1 MRGDQRLTGGRDV
14 PGFGYA
20 HGCPRKI
27 HDGIGIASS
36 YQVGNPGAI
45 KARRDPA
52 DRPTTGR
59 DRCLLGRR
67 GDFRHSAAAGG
78 RGQPR
83 PNHWT
88 AEDFR
93 GHHCKHLEESRRLR
107 PASTEQAMTRPPKR
121 SMFAGDGVA
130 APLQHATFRRI
141 WLASLLSNLGLL
153 IQAVGAAWAMTQ
165 MTSSADKVALVQ
177 TALMLPVMLISMP
190 AGAIADM
197 YDRRIVALISLAIA
211 LSGATALTVLA
222 WLGLVT
228 PETLLALCF
237 VVGSGMALFGPA
249 WQSSVT
255 EQVPPETLPSAV
267 ALNGISYNIARSFG
281 PAIGGIV
288 VAAAGAVAAFA
299 ANAVLYLPLLI
310 VLFLWRRTSQPSRLP
325 RERLNRAIVSGVRY
339 IANSPAIKIV
349 LTRTLVTGL
358 IGGSV
363 SALMPLVAR
372 DLLHGGA
379 QTYGIMLG
387 AFGMGAVIGALN
399 ITEVRKRMS
408 GEAAIRACAL
418 SMGGAIAA
426 VALSR
431 EPVLT
436 AAALVIAGAVW
447 MLAVALFNIG
457 VQLSAPRW
465 VAGRSLAAFQASIA
479 GGIAI
484 GSWGW
489 GRLTDAVGVEAALL
503 VSAALM
509 LASPLLGLW
518 LQMPR
523 IGARNEDAEVLADP
537 EVQLSLT
544 ARSGPLVVE
553 IEYRVA
559 QDNARAFHNVMQ
571 EVQLSRQRNG
581 AYGWSIARD
590 IADPELWTERY
601 HCPTWLDYLR
611 QRNRSTQSERALHQR
626 AIGFHLGPDPVR
638 VRRMLERP
646 FGSVRWK
653 EDTPDRAV
661 SEVLPVTSS
670 AAGGST

>member
-1 MRGDQRLTGGRDV
+1 
-14 PGFGYA
+14 
-20 HGCPRKI
+20 
-27 HDGIGIASS
+27 
-36 YQVGNPGAI
+36 
-45 KARRDPA
+45 
-52 DRPTTGR
+52 
-59 DRCLLGRR
+59 
-67 GDFRHSAAAGG
+67 
-78 RGQPR
+78 
-83 PNHWT
+83 
-88 AEDFR
+88 
-93 GHHCKHLEESRRLR
+93 
-107 PASTEQAMTRPPKR
+107 
-121 SMFAGDGVA
+121 MFAGDGVA

-197 YDRRIVALISLAIA
+197 YDRRIVAMVSLGIA

-228 PETLLALCF
+228 PETLLSLCF

-249 WQSSVT
+249 WQSSVI
-255 EQVPPETLPSAV
+255 EQVPAETLPSAV
-267 ALNGISYNIARSFG
+267 ALNGISFNIARSFG

-299 ANAVLYLPLLI
+299 ANAVLYIPLLV
-310 VLFLWRRTSQPSRLP
+310 VLFLWRRTSEPLRLP
-325 RERLNRAIVSGVRY
+325 RERLSRAIVSGVRY
-339 IANSPAIKIV
+339 IANSPSIRIV
-349 LTRTLVTGL
+349 LVRNFVTGL

-399 ITEVRKRMS
+399 IAEVRQRMS
-408 GEAAIRACAL
+408 GEAAIRTCAL

-436 AAALVIAGAVW
+436 AAALVVAGAVW

-503 VSAALM
+503 VSAAMM

-518 LQMPR
+518 LRMPR

-537 EVQLSLT
+537 EVQLQLT

-626 AIGFHLGPDPVR
+626 AMDFHLGPDPVR

-653 EDTPDRAV
+653 EDSPDRAA

>member
-1 MRGDQRLTGGRDV
+1 MTDQPQR
-14 PGFGYA
+14 
-20 HGCPRKI
+20 
-27 HDGIGIASS
+27 
-36 YQVGNPGAI
+36 
-45 KARRDPA
+45 
-52 DRPTTGR
+52 
-59 DRCLLGRR
+59 
-67 GDFRHSAAAGG
+67 
-78 RGQPR
+78 
-83 PNHWT
+83 
-88 AEDFR
+88 
-93 GHHCKHLEESRRLR
+93 SR
-107 PASTEQAMTRPPKR
+107 
-121 SMFAGDGVA
+121 FAPDSIA
-130 APLQHATFRRI
+130 APLRHSVFRRI
-141 WLASLLSNLGLL
+141 WLASLVSNLGIL
-153 IQAVGAAWAMTQ
+153 IQGVGAAWAMTQ

-177 TALMLPVMLISMP
+177 TALMLPVMLIAMP

-197 YDRRIVALISLAIA
+197 HDRRIVALVSLSIA
-211 LSGATALTVLA
+211 LAGATGLTVLA
-222 WLGLVT
+222 WLNLVT
-228 PETLLALCF
+228 PNTLLALCF

-249 WQSSVT
+249 WQASVS
-255 EQVPPETLPSAV
+255 EQVPAETLPSAV

-288 VAAAGAVAAFA
+288 VATAGAVAAFA
-299 ANAVLYLPLLI
+299 TNALLYLPLMV
-310 VLFLWRRTSQPSRLP
+310 VLFLWNRTSEPSRLP

-339 IANSPAIKIV
+339 IANSPSIRIV
-349 LTRTLVTGL
+349 LARTLVTGL

-399 ITEVRKRMS
+399 IAEVRKRMS
-408 GEAAIRACAL
+408 GEAAVRACAL
-418 SMGGAIAA
+418 SMAGAIAA
-426 VALSR
+426 IALS
-431 EPVLT
+431 EQAVLT
-436 AAALVIAGAVW
+436 AAALVLAGGVW

-489 GRLTDAVGVEAALL
+489 GHLTDAAGVETALL
-503 VSAALM
+503 VSAGLMAL
-509 LASPLLGLW
+509 SPLLGIW
-518 LQMPR
+518 LRMPPV
-523 IGARNEDAEVLADP
+523 GARNEAASEVLADP
-537 EVQLSLT
+537 HVQLSLT
-544 ARSGPLVVE
+544 GRSGPLVVE

-559 QDNARAFHNVMQ
+559 QDSARLFHNVMQ

-611 QRNRSTQSERALHQR
+611 QRNRATQSERALHQR
-626 AIGFHLGPDPVR
+626 AIDFHIGPDPIR

-653 EDTPDRAV
+653 EDTPDIAAN
-661 SEVLPVTSS
+661 EVLPVAT
-670 AAGGST
+670 AAGSST

>member
-1 MRGDQRLTGGRDV
+1 MTEQPKRAML
-14 PGFGYA
+14 A
-20 HGCPRKI
+20 A
-27 HDGIGIASS
+27 DGIS
-36 YQVGNPGAI
+36 
-45 KARRDPA
+45 
-52 DRPTTGR
+52 
-59 DRCLLGRR
+59 
-67 GDFRHSAAAGG
+67 
-78 RGQPR
+78 
-83 PNHWT
+83 
-88 AEDFR
+88 
-93 GHHCKHLEESRRLR
+93 
-107 PASTEQAMTRPPKR
+107 
-121 SMFAGDGVA
+121 
-130 APLQHATFRRI
+130 APLRHLAFRRI
-141 WLASLLSNLGLL
+141 WSASLLSNLGLL

-165 MTSSADKVALVQ
+165 MTPSADKVALVQ
-177 TALMLPVMLISMP
+177 TALMLPVMLIAMP

-197 YDRRIVALISLAIA
+197 YDRRIVSLISLSIA
-211 LSGATALTVLA
+211 LLGASALTALA
-222 WLGLVT
+222 WLGLMT
-228 PETLLALCF
+228 PNSLLALCF

-249 WQSSVT
+249 WQSSVS
-255 EQVPPETLPSAV
+255 EQVPAAMLPAAV

-288 VAAAGAVAAFA
+288 VATAGAVAAFA
-299 ANAVLYLPLLI
+299 ANAFLYIPLA
-310 VLFLWRRTSQPSRLP
+310 VALFIWRRESAPSRLP

-349 LTRTLVTGL
+349 LARTLVTGL
-358 IGGSV
+358 IGGSI
-363 SALMPLVAR
+363 SALMPLVVR

-399 ITEVRKRMS
+399 ISEVRKRLS

-426 VALSR
+426 VALSHER
-431 EPVLT
+431 VLT
-436 AAALVIAGAVW
+436 AAALVVAGAVW

-465 VAGRSLAAFQASIA
+465 VAGRSLATFQASIS

-489 GRLTDAVGVEAALL
+489 GWLTDAAGVEAALL
-503 VSAALM
+503 VSASLM
-509 LASPLLGLW
+509 LLSPLLGFW
-518 LQMPR
+518 LKMPR
-523 IGARNEDAEVLADP
+523 VGARNEDAEVLADP
-537 EVQLSLT
+537 EVQLPLT
-544 ARSGPLVVE
+544 GRSGPLVVE

-559 QDNARAFHNVMQ
+559 QNNARAFHNVMQ

-601 HCPTWLDYLR
+601 HCPTWFDYLR
-611 QRNRSTQSERALHQR
+611 QRSRSTQSERALHQR
-626 AIGFHLGPDPVR
+626 AMDFHLGPDPVR

-653 EDTPDRAV
+653 EDTPDRAAN
-661 SEVLPVTSS
+661 EVLPVAS
-670 AAGGST
+670 AAAGSST

>member
-1 MRGDQRLTGGRDV
+1 MSEQPKRPT
-14 PGFGYA
+14 FA
-20 HGCPRKI
+20 A
-27 HDGIGIASS
+27 DGI
-36 YQVGNPGAI
+36 
-45 KARRDPA
+45 
-52 DRPTTGR
+52 
-59 DRCLLGRR
+59 
-67 GDFRHSAAAGG
+67 
-78 RGQPR
+78 
-83 PNHWT
+83 
-88 AEDFR
+88 
-93 GHHCKHLEESRRLR
+93 
-107 PASTEQAMTRPPKR
+107 
-121 SMFAGDGVA
+121 A
-130 APLQHATFRRI
+130 APLRHTAFRRI
-141 WLASLLSNLGLL
+141 WSASLLSNFGLL

-177 TALMLPVMLISMP
+177 TALMLPVMLIAMP

-197 YDRRIVALISLAIA
+197 YDRRIVSLLALVIA
-211 LSGATALTVLA
+211 LSGATALTVLS

-228 PETLLALCF
+228 PNSLLALCF
-237 VVGSGMALFGPA
+237 VVGSGMALLGPA

-255 EQVPPETLPSAV
+255 EQVPADMLPSAV

-281 PAIGGIV
+281 PAIGGII
-288 VAAAGAVAAFA
+288 VATAGAVAAFA
-299 ANAVLYLPLLI
+299 ANAFLYLPLM
-310 VLFLWRRTSQPSRLP
+310 VALFVWRRESEPSRLP

-339 IANSPAIKIV
+339 IANSPSIKIV
-349 LTRTLVTGL
+349 LMRTLVTGL
-358 IGGSV
+358 IGGSI
-363 SALMPLVAR
+363 SALMPLVVR

-399 ITEVRKRMS
+399 IGEVRKRLS
-408 GEAAIRACAL
+408 GEAAVRACAL
-418 SMGGAIAA
+418 SMAGAIAA
-426 VALSR
+426 VAISH

-465 VAGRSLAAFQASIA
+465 VAGRSLAIFQAAIS

-489 GRLTDAVGVEAALL
+489 GRLTDAAGVEIALL
-503 VSAALM
+503 VSAGLM
-509 LASPLLGLW
+509 LLSPLLGFW
-518 LQMPR
+518 LKMPR
-523 IGARNEDAEVLADP
+523 VGARNEDAEVLADP
-537 EVQLSLT
+537 EVQLSLSG
-544 ARSGPLVVE
+544 RSGPLVVE

-571 EVQLSRQRNG
+571 DVQLSRQRNG

-601 HCPTWLDYLR
+601 HCPTWFDYLR
-611 QRNRSTQSERALHQR
+611 QRNRATQSERALHQR
-626 AIGFHLGPDPVR
+626 AMDFHLGPDPVR

-653 EDTPDRAV
+653 EDTPDRAAR
-661 SEVLPVTSS
+661 EVLPVAS
-670 AAGGST
+670 AAAGSSVKI

>member
-1 MRGDQRLTGGRDV
+1 MTLQRRKSRPVLTG
-14 PGFGYA
+14 A
-20 HGCPRKI
+20 
-27 HDGIGIASS
+27 
-36 YQVGNPGAI
+36 
-45 KARRDPA
+45 
-52 DRPTTGR
+52 
-59 DRCLLGRR
+59 
-67 GDFRHSAAAGG
+67 
-78 RGQPR
+78 
-83 PNHWT
+83 
-88 AEDFR
+88 
-93 GHHCKHLEESRRLR
+93 
-107 PASTEQAMTRPPKR
+107 TERAMTEPPKR
-121 SMFAGDGVA
+121 QMFAAHGVA
-130 APLQHATFRRI
+130 APLRHTVFRRI

-153 IQAVGAAWAMTQ
+153 IQGVGAAWAMTQ

-197 YDRRIVALISLAIA
+197 YDRRIVALVSLSIA
-211 LSGATALTVLA
+211 LVGATALSVLA
-222 WLGLVT
+222 WLGRIT
-228 PETLLALCF
+228 PEILLAFCF
-237 VVGSGMALFGPA
+237 IVGSGMALFGPA
-249 WQSSVT
+249 WQSSVS
-255 EQVPPETLPSAV
+255 EQVPAETLPSAV

-288 VAAAGAVAAFA
+288 VASAGAVAAFA
-299 ANAVLYLPLLI
+299 INAVLYVPLLV
-310 VLFLWRRTSQPSRLP
+310 VLFLWRRISEPSRLP

-339 IANSPAIKIV
+339 IANSPSIRIV

-399 ITEVRKRMS
+399 IGELRKRMS
-408 GEAAIRACAL
+408 GEAAVRACAL
-418 SMGGAIAA
+418 TMAGAIAA

-431 EPVLT
+431 QPVLT
-436 AAALVIAGAVW
+436 AAALVVAGAAW

-489 GRLTDAVGVEAALL
+489 GRLTDAAGVETALM

-509 LASPLLGLW
+509 FASPLLGRW
-518 LQMPR
+518 LKMPPVDTR
-523 IGARNEDAEVLADP
+523 AEAAELLADP
-537 EVQLSLT
+537 EVRLALT
-544 ARSGPLVVE
+544 GRSGPLVVE
-553 IEYRVA
+553 IEYRVD
-559 QDNARAFHNVMQ
+559 QENARTFHNVMQ

-611 QRNRSTQSERALHQR
+611 QRNRSTQSERALHRR
-626 AIGFHLGPDPVR
+626 AMDFHLGPDPVR

-653 EDTPDRAV
+653 EDTPDRAA
-661 SEVLPVTSS
+661 SEVLPVAT
-670 AAGGST
+670 AAGSST

>member
-1 MRGDQRLTGGRDV
+1 MTGKSK
-14 PGFGYA
+14 PSIF
-20 HGCPRKI
+20 
-27 HDGIGIASS
+27 
-36 YQVGNPGAI
+36 
-45 KARRDPA
+45 
-52 DRPTTGR
+52 
-59 DRCLLGRR
+59 
-67 GDFRHSAAAGG
+67 AA
-78 RGQPR
+78 
-83 PNHWT
+83 
-88 AEDFR
+88 
-93 GHHCKHLEESRRLR
+93 
-107 PASTEQAMTRPPKR
+107 
-121 SMFAGDGVA
+121 DGVA
-130 APLQHATFRRI
+130 APLRHTIFRRI

-197 YDRRIVALISLAIA
+197 YDRRIVALASLSIA
-211 LSGATALTVLA
+211 LSGATTLTALA
-222 WLGLVT
+222 WFGLIT
-228 PETLLALCF
+228 PNILLVFCF

-249 WQSSVT
+249 WQASVT

-288 VAAAGAVAAFA
+288 VATAGAVAAFA
-299 ANAVLYLPLLI
+299 SNALLYLPLL
-310 VLFLWRRTSQPSRLP
+310 VTLFLWRRTSEPSRLP

-339 IANSPAIKIV
+339 IANSPSIKIV
-349 LTRTLVTGL
+349 LARTLVTGL

-387 AFGMGAVIGALN
+387 AFGMGAVVGALN
-399 ITEVRKRMS
+399 IGEMRKRLS
-408 GEAAIRACAL
+408 GEAAVRACAI

-426 VALSR
+426 VALSH

-436 AAALVIAGAVW
+436 AAALVVAGAAW
-447 MLAVALFNIG
+447 MMAVALFNIG

-465 VAGRSLAAFQASIA
+465 VAGRALAAFQASIA

-489 GRLTDAVGVEAALL
+489 GRLTDAAGVEIALL

-509 LASPLLGLW
+509 LASPLIGHW
-518 LQMPR
+518 LRMPR
-523 IGARNEDAEVLADP
+523 VGARNEDAEVLADP

-559 QDNARAFHNVMQ
+559 QENARAFHNVMQ

-626 AIGFHLGPDPVR
+626 AMDFHLGPDPVR
-638 VRRMLERP
+638 IRRMLERP

-653 EDTPDRAV
+653 EETPDRAA
-661 SEVLPVTSS
+661 SEVLPIAS
-670 AAGGST
+670 AATGGST